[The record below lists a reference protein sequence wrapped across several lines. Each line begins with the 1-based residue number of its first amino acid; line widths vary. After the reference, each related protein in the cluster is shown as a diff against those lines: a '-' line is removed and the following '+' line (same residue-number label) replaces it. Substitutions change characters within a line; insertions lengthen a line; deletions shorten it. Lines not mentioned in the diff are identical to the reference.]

1 MVPAI
6 STVTKE
12 LTKLFFGM
20 FYDAGKGNTNFI
32 ANVTGMNKVL
42 QHTDDI
48 LYLIGGRVT
57 WFSKILHTLG
67 TIASVT
73 FGAGVLA
80 IVAGLAALAVGLKQV
95 ITENNDL
102 AKAFA
107 LSGASIDLSHTQMI
121 GYVKTLADSG
131 ATTGQATEA
140 LLAMAKAGNF
150 TSSEILLVSD
160 TAIQMQKGFGIAIED
175 TVKQFAKL
183 KEKPV
188 EALLEIAKSSGM
200 VGPEVIKMVQE
211 LERAG
216 KSTEATS
223 VAMKAYA
230 DVTKQQVAQMKE
242 NYNGFA
248 LFMIDLGQKIKQ
260 FFSDTFKILFLA
272 TDPNQQLEDQL
283 RTA

>member
-1 MVPAI
+1 
-6 STVTKE
+6 
-12 LTKLFFGM
+12 
-20 FYDAGKGNTNFI
+20 
-32 ANVTGMNKVL
+32 
-42 QHTDDI
+42 
-48 LYLIGGRVT
+48 
-57 WFSKILHTLG
+57 
-67 TIASVT
+67 
-73 FGAGVLA
+73 
-80 IVAGLAALAVGLKQV
+80 
-95 ITENNDL
+95 
-102 AKAFA
+102 
-107 LSGASIDLSHTQMI
+107 MI
-121 GYVKTLADSG
+121 EYVKTLADSG

-150 TSSEILLVSD
+150 TSSEILLVSGA
-160 TAIQMQKGFGIAIED
+160 AIQMQKGFGIAIED

-216 KSTEATS
+216 KSTEAAS

-260 FFSDTFKILFLA
+260 FFSDIFKTLFLVHFYKQYYLA
-272 TDPNQQLEDQL
+272 F
-283 RTA
+283 